1 MSLAPPVLTGGASP
15 SGTATSGSSP
25 LDPASPHG
33 PQGCPNSVLRIII
46 ENMLYP
52 ITIDVLH
59 QVRLLHV
66 YIGEFFSCS
75 YQYSYVRYG
84 VLD

>member
-1 MSLAPPVLTGGASP
+1 MALAPPLVAGGASP
-15 SGTATSGSSP
+15 SGTTTSGSSP

-59 QVRLLHV
+59 QVTKD
-66 YIGEFFSCS
+66 EM
-75 YQYSYVRYG
+75 
-84 VLD
+84 

>member
-1 MSLAPPVLTGGASP
+1 MSLAPPGGASP
-15 SGTATSGSSP
+15 SGTSGSSP

-52 ITIDVLH
+52 ITVDVLH
-59 QVRLLHV
+59 QVIIHEV
-66 YIGEFFSCS
+66 YCS
-75 YQYSYVRYG
+75 
-84 VLD
+84 